1 MITGVV
7 NYRFEINGMHFDAAI
22 DFEYQLHPY
31 TGEARKM
38 LPVELYNLDLDWDI
52 KMSYFDNSFRKVE
65 NQGFLLALIKEDAEE
80 WCKDW
85 IKEDGTYDQFSM
97 DYTETTKP

>member
-7 NYRFEINGMHFDAAI
+7 NYRFGINGMRFDAAI

-31 TGEARKM
+31 TEEAKKM

-52 KMSYFDNSFRKVE
+52 KMSYFDNSFRKIE